1 MNGARRALASFVPG
15 APIRTIAPV
24 PGGNVNRSFRVR
36 LADGTQY
43 LLQRLSPAAFPH
55 PERIMANLVRVS
67 GHLRA
72 AERNRAGRLRVA
84 MPVPRPDGN
93 LLYHDDEG
101 GAWRLLTWLA
111 NTRTLAGP
119 VSPRQALE
127 LGRVLGRFHLL
138 LADLDPATLYDSLPG
153 FHHTPTC
160 LAACDRAMAAATRLD
175 DPREEACCLFVERL
189 RGRAGLLEEH
199 RSRLCRT
206 IIHADPKVA
215 NFLFANDRD
224 EAVALIDLDTV
235 MPGLLLHDLGDALR
249 SCCSQ
254 PGEEG
259 APEQVVFDRD
269 LFAAFIKGYAGETGR
284 LLGAPD
290 RNLLAQAP
298 LVIAF
303 ELGLRFFT
311 DHLQGNT
318 YFRISRPDQNLDRAL
333 VQFHLAASIQ
343 AQQKELAGLLTV

>member
-1 MNGARRALASFVPG
+1 V
-15 APIRTIAPV
+15 
-24 PGGNVNRSFRVR
+24 
-36 LADGTQY
+36 
-43 LLQRLSPAAFPH
+43 AA
-55 PERIMANLVRVS
+55 
-67 GHLRA
+67 
-72 AERNRAGRLRVA
+72 
-84 MPVPRPDGN
+84 
-93 LLYHDDEG
+93 
-101 GAWRLLTWLA
+101 T
-111 NTRTLAGP
+111 
-119 VSPRQALE
+119 
-127 LGRVLGRFHLL
+127 
-138 LADLDPATLYDSLPG
+138 
-153 FHHTPTC
+153 
-160 LAACDRAMAAATRLD
+160 TRLD

-189 RGRAGLLEEH
+189 RGRAGLLEEN

-206 IIHADPKVA
+206 VIHADPKVA
-215 NFLFANDRD
+215 NFLFARGRD

-249 SCCSQ
+249 SCCNS
-254 PGEEG
+254 PGGEG
-259 APEQVVFDRD
+259 APERIFFDRD
-269 LFAAFIKGYAGETGR
+269 LFAAFIKGYAGEADR

-333 VQFHLAASIQ
+333 VQFSLAASIL